1 MYRTVWWLQLT
12 LLLWYI
18 RKLLQEQIL
27 WVLIT
32 MKIFFPFSFSFY
44 SVCMKRWVLVEP
56 TAVMHFTVYVNQ
68 TAFFN
73 ELCLKLS
80 DIHQLFLNKI
90 GKEILFQVIINIW
103 KMNVILPKILFAIYD
118 HDVESF
124 SKLFYIKIQVN
135 LLEPSITDLLPLWQ
149 KHNEEV
155 TEMRNKK
162 VSFWK

>member
-1 MYRTVWWLQLT
+1 M
-12 LLLWYI
+12 
-18 RKLLQEQIL
+18 
-27 WVLIT
+27 
-32 MKIFFPFSFSFY
+32 
-44 SVCMKRWVLVEP
+44 
-56 TAVMHFTVYVNQ
+56 
-68 TAFFN
+68 
-73 ELCLKLS
+73 
-80 DIHQLFLNKI
+80 
-90 GKEILFQVIINIW
+90 NI
-103 KMNVILPKILFAIYD
+103 ILPKILFAIYD